1 MLKTLMSGRI
11 RHGTALSAIMVM
23 RGGRANGG
31 LRFANP
37 PYKTK
42 TPVGR
47 VKTRHPMWRSPR
59 AGEMLSVL
67 APCTYVISA
76 GHLYTYFVL
85 QMVRLRIGYY
95 ESDPRT
101 HSLVDHILEWL
112 L

>member
-1 MLKTLMSGRI
+1 MAGYAPLTRP
-11 RHGTALSAIMVM
+11 T
-23 RGGRANGG
+23 
-31 LRFANP
+31 
-37 PYKTK
+37 KTK

-59 AGEMLSVL
+59 AGEMLSAL
-67 APCTYVISA
+67 APCTCVISA

-85 QMVRLRIGYY
+85 QMVRRRLGCY

-101 HSLVDHILEWL
+101 RSPVDRILEWL